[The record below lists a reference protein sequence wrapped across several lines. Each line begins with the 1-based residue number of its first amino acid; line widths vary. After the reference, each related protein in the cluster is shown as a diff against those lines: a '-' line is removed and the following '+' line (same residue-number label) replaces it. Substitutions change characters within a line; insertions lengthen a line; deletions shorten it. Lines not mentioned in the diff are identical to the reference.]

1 MSVRLCNE
9 GIKIF
14 ATNGGTAVFKGLI
27 LRWDVDCRL
36 SPKKIIL
43 RYLEN
48 FIFYFFFCG
57 ALTSKSNSLKI
68 PLWTIFP
75 NEILCGFAE
84 YELIFCKNIM
94 AMFCLKVF

>member
-1 MSVRLCNE
+1 MG

-14 ATNGGTAVFKGLI
+14 ATTGEAAVLMGLI
-27 LRWDVDCRL
+27 LKWDVDCRL

-48 FIFYFFFCG
+48 VIFYFFLCVCR

-84 YELIFCKNIM
+84 NKPIFCKSIIM
-94 AMFCLKVF
+94 TLFFLSYKSL

>member
-1 MSVRLCNE
+1 MSVRLCNG

-27 LRWDVDCRL
+27 LRWGVDCRL

-48 FIFYFFFCG
+48 LIFFFFFFFLRG
-57 ALTSKSNSLKI
+57 INFKVKFAKNSFVDN
-68 PLWTIFP
+68 FP
-75 NEILCGFAE
+75 
-84 YELIFCKNIM
+84 K
-94 AMFCLKVF
+94 